1 MKGSY
6 LGEFQEIVLLAVMV
20 LDNKAYGVSIQ
31 EEIAERIGRSIS
43 RGALHSALTRLEK
56 KGFLVSRMGGAT
68 AERGGRQKRFYDL
81 TRKGREALYN
91 AEQLRRRFY
100 NSMPGPLL
108 NIAKV

>member
-20 LDNKAYGVSIQ
+20 LDDKAYGVSIQ
-31 EEIAERIGRSIS
+31 EEIADRIGRSIS

-56 KGFLVSRMGGAT
+56 KGFLASRMGGAT

-81 TRKGREALYN
+81 TRKGREALHN
-91 AEQLRRRFY
+91 AEQLRRQFY
-100 NSMPGPLL
+100 NAMPGQLL
-108 NIAKV
+108 NISDA